1 MAANK
6 KPINT
11 IKNEANKDK
20 RSELIKLEY
29 PEKREE
35 GVIIGEDKSAV
46 TELVRILRED
56 KKII

>member
-1 MAANK
+1 MAAKK

-11 IKNEANKDK
+11 IKNEVNKDK

-29 PEKREE
+29 PEKRKE

>member
-1 MAANK
+1 MAAKK

-11 IKNEANKDK
+11 IKNETNKDK
-20 RSELIKLEY
+20 KSELIKLEY

-46 TELVRILRED
+46 TELNRILRED